1 MSAVHRHQL
10 YRFGLNK
17 TERQTAAYSVAPRRS
32 RAPRRPY
39 RRLTAGPV
47 CGRLEA
53 KGIDGCSHSNFD
65 TLGRKRGAEMKH
77 PIDTAVIFGA
87 LWLLASMLIDVLTP
101 KELSVYVI
109 GAALAPLTIVG
120 ALFYHLRFPPRDL
133 AITVAALWLVAV
145 MVLEWV
151 TPKPLSPYFM
161 TAAVAPSVLV
171 GGWIHGAMTWRRI
184 ARASRRKK
192 V

>member
-1 MSAVHRHQL
+1 
-10 YRFGLNK
+10 
-17 TERQTAAYSVAPRRS
+17 
-32 RAPRRPY
+32 
-39 RRLTAGPV
+39 
-47 CGRLEA
+47 
-53 KGIDGCSHSNFD
+53 
-65 TLGRKRGAEMKH
+65 MKH

-161 TAAVAPSVLV
+161 TAAVAPAVLV
-171 GGWIHGAMTWRRI
+171 GGWIHGTMTWRRI